1 MSQHSTPTT
10 DEVPTREI
18 NANDL
23 ELWRALISGMNK
35 FDAQINKIEPE
46 QQIAFLALH
55 LEDFFDN
62 FKDEHEL
69 LFQRLNPEND

>member
-46 QQIAFLALH
+46 QQIAFFALH
-55 LEDFFDN
+55 IEGAIQQFLDKNES
-62 FKDEHEL
+62 L
-69 LFQRLNPEND
+69 VQRFNPEND